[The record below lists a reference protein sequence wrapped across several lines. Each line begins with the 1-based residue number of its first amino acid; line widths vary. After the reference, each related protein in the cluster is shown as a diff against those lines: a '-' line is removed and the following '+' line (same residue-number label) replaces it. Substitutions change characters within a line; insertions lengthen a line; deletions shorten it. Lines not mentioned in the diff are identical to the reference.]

1 MEKGVCVMDVP
12 MRVIQCCEC
21 FVAFAMT
28 TELYEKRLK
37 DHKSFYCPVGHGQHF
52 VGKSDEEQ
60 LKEKLK
66 QKEKLLEDKTNLLA
80 EAQAAARRLRD
91 ERIDMVDAFLKEQF
105 KKNSKGILLKTIAP
119 QLGMKTGEL
128 YSFLITSATG
138 IELSRSGKGWMVS
151 KKQEK

>member
-1 MEKGVCVMDVP
+1 MDVP

-52 VGKSDEEQ
+52 VGKSDEEK
-60 LKEKLK
+60 LKEQLK
-66 QKEKLLEDKTNLLA
+66 QKEKLLEDKTKLLA
-80 EAQAAARRLRD
+80 EAQAAGRRLQD
-91 ERIDMVDAFLKEQF
+91 ARIDMVDAFLKEQF
-105 KKNSKGILLKTIAP
+105 KKSPNGVLLKTIAP

-128 YSFLITSATG
+128 YSFLSVSATG

-151 KKQEK
+151 KQKDK